1 VKDGLRAR
9 YLPASQTQQRW
20 GKIEPMGSNKSVKT
34 SPIGVDPGDLGAI
47 TPKHMTN
54 NEPLAI
60 AVLSYNRT
68 LETQKK
74 ELETENETLK
84 TYATNYEVSRER
96 SVTTSGLNI
105 IATVLIGIGTNLL
118 TDNDKTGGLV
128 LLISGVIISL
138 FANIYL
144 TFFKK

>member
-1 VKDGLRAR
+1 
-9 YLPASQTQQRW
+9 
-20 GKIEPMGSNKSVKT
+20 MGSIKSVKT

-47 TPKHMTN
+47 TPKHLTN

-84 TYATNYEVSRER
+84 TYATNYEITRER
-96 SVTTSGLNI
+96 MVITSSLNI
-105 IATVLIGIGTNLL
+105 IATVLIGVGTNLL
-118 TDNDKTGGLV
+118 TGSDKTGGIV
-128 LLISGVIISL
+128 LLVSGVLISL
-138 FANIYL
+138 FANIFL